1 MSNAN
6 GLLYSSVFSFGS
18 SVMTTLFNTH
28 KSYNQTSSND
38 WILIGGLTNSS
49 LTYCIDWNGNRGE
62 CFLVWTVPITEYLA
76 NNKDY
81 IVNQV
86 CHSAPNP
93 THSAYDSMGSQRQQE
108 DCHHY
113 KNHGPIAGHVV
124 HQMNAQL
131 FGVISIIS
139 VIHWCSKKTGTST
152 WPFAASY
159 KPWQKIQQK
168 GQYENA
174 LAWHI
179 IAGPLLPNPVPKGE
193 GVAGR
198 VCMILYCKVLFLV
211 SLSVGPSIFVWQYIT
226 LMLWMALLTTTTAML
241 LTMTLLPTT
250 PPSCLNWNGHLSR
263 AIQNSQMTY
272 QYAFPLIH
280 WILPNPQLISNL
292 APSTPFLSPLAT
304 FLSCQTWHI
313 RIWQNINCPNMWL
326 IIDTFLSHTQY
337 HDLAINPN
345 FESESLS
352 SCPVEG

>member
-198 VCMILYCKVLFLV
+198 VCMILYCKVLFPV
-211 SLSVGPSIFVWQYIT
+211 SLCWKGWEVNEDV
-226 LMLWMALLTTTTAML
+226 MWMHHQWHSHYHPMPTML
-241 LTMTLLPTT
+241 LTL
-250 PPSCLNWNGHLSR
+250 
-263 AIQNSQMTY
+263 
-272 QYAFPLIH
+272 
-280 WILPNPQLISNL
+280 
-292 APSTPFLSPLAT
+292 
-304 FLSCQTWHI
+304 
-313 RIWQNINCPNMWL
+313 
-326 IIDTFLSHTQY
+326 
-337 HDLAINPN
+337 
-345 FESESLS
+345 
-352 SCPVEG
+352 